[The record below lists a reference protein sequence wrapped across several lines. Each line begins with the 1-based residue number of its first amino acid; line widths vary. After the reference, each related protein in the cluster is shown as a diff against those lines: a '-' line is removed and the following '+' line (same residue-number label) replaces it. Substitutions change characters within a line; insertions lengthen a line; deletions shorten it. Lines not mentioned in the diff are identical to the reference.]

1 MCMDVTVCMSII
13 QLNINFCDRGLL
25 GIWERGRGGEILYT
39 ERGKIEGEERERERE
54 RGGGEGEKA
63 YTCQ

>member
-1 MCMDVTVCMSII
+1 MCMSII

-25 GIWERGRGGEILYT
+25 G
-39 ERGKIEGEERERERE
+39 ERERRGDIVYREREDRGGGERE

-63 YTCQ
+63 YICQ